1 MIKLRYFDIDFDFDV
16 VHMLPGNSSDIISHM
31 SESESDHSPAYQK
44 PTSAILRQLPAVHSP
59 TDLGLI
65 APAPPA
71 LIKPPVQKRGAVA
84 ARCVY
89 CMVVL
94 HFSQDVAMCDL
105 GMQRNQPFKLIHVFA
120 NRLYTISI

>member
-1 MIKLRYFDIDFDFDV
+1 
-16 VHMLPGNSSDIISHM
+16 MLPGNSSDIISHM

-44 PTSAILRQLPAVHSP
+44 PTSAIMRQLPAVDSP

-71 LIKPPVQKRGAVA
+71 LIKPPAQKRGAIA

-89 CMVVL
+89 CIEVM

-105 GMQRNQPFKLIHVFA
+105 CMQRYQLFKYMYLQIDCTQYQY
-120 NRLYTISI
+120 NIITSKKQ